1 MSAGSRWSSMAVA
14 VAPAIFLKVVLGAV
28 LILLRSR
35 PSREPV
41 GESSQSLVED
51 G

>member
-1 MSAGSRWSSMAVA
+1 VA

-28 LILLRSR
+28 LIFAAIKTVART
-35 PSREPV
+35 
-41 GESSQSLVED
+41 G